1 MADKTE
7 PIDDGGI
14 RPLGDG
20 SHLEP
25 EGTEITSSNKITGEE
40 LQARIAQR
48 RQAQRDKRAESRA
61 KRNPVFSLARTA
73 VTVVAV
79 AGAIGSI
86 FYVSGTSGSHD
97 EQVQANSAEISELEA
112 SIEEIKNSS
121 RASADADTISNGLT
135 TARERAESLAEIQ
148 NAMATTRNMPEMSDD
163 EAVAITEEYS
173 LQVDN
178 AKSYLSRAAR
188 SGGTFSPQQRWIA
201 PVEFVIDKDDPT
213 DRGVFVPMNAEM
225 FAWTAQPTYSVDPE
239 TAHVRSLWTA
249 NMTQGEYAGQLLAWV
264 TGTFN
269 PSTGVFSNMRMA
281 LTPFGQE
288 MVGATVS
295 PPGAGYGD
303 GLEESE
309 RRADVL
315 RELAEMNERDQNERA
330 RERSIEREESGE
342 SGAAD
347 AETDT
352 QTDADTETEETDP
365 AGNEAAESDDD
376 AAGAN
381 MDEAVNAAATEM
393 GS

>member
-135 TARERAESLAEIQ
+135 TARERAESLAQIQ

-239 TAHVRSLWTA
+239 TAHVRTLWTA

-269 PSTGVFSNMRMA
+269 PSTGAFSNMRMA
-281 LTPFGQE
+281 LTPFGQQ

-295 PPGAGYGD
+295 PPEAGYGD

-347 AETDT
+347 AEADT

-365 AGNEAAESDDD
+365 AGNEAAESDDE
-376 AAGAN
+376 AANTTAT
-381 MDEAVNAAATEM
+381 TEM